1 MVISVL
7 FDPGA
12 DAAQALGREEEVG
25 RKVFQGDALQQLGI
39 FAQHAAVLFAFAAPG
54 LVGELVL
61 VAAQLL
67 LGHAPSPVGQFG
79 VPGEKLVHAGAGDAY
94 QRRGLHC
101 FDRLA
106 R

>member
-54 LVGELVL
+54 VDD
-61 VAAQLL
+61 AAAAGIDGLL
-67 LGHAPSPVGQFG
+67 LV
-79 VPGEKLVHAGAGDAY
+79 
-94 QRRGLHC
+94 QRI
-101 FDRLA
+101 
-106 R
+106 